1 MNKPMFVY
9 KMSRAYDNMKL
20 ARRSAGALTRSM
32 TSGTR
37 IGGALRAVQFA
48 GKLMRKINQY
58 RQSRSSY
65 SNKEKTATGAGGQGK
80 IDKLHEGHVR
90 YLKSGVTYGTK
101 VSRKRK
107 RKVRKRRKRKV
118 RKMTHGRKIE
128 VDVFSL
134 GFVYPANNAA
144 YSSNSFTGKI
154 ISTANKGSFVF
165 LPVLNDTTVQNMIK
179 YGEDTAA
186 TGKSG
191 ILDPAPARTY
201 VSGSLNNVAHNFV
214 KVNEKIMFDKYL
226 ICIDLVNTN
235 NTKFMLDVQEWIC
248 NDSSDVNIIKRC
260 FQEYHNQ
267 TLTNGLQTSDMV
279 NLAVNNTD
287 LFQNPAFSMAK
298 VPGFQKFWKQGKFHK
313 KVELLPGEEVKI
325 YIPIKKLMWDLSKF
339 DNETENGQGA
349 WQYHKN
355 ISRYIAFKSVSGLGY
370 NNESG
375 NTVLPVHSYNFRVN
389 HKITYHRVEDLEP
402 QGKQYYPT
410 VPGLVLN
417 INGSSENGGFD
428 AQFVTPTSGTN
439 IQFNATNEPNTGD
452 FT

>member
-1 MNKPMFVY
+1 MFVY
-9 KMSRAYDNMKL
+9 KMSKAYDNMKL
-20 ARRSAGALTRSM
+20 TRRAAGALTRSM

-37 IGGALRAVQFA
+37 LGGALRAVQFA

-58 RQSRSSY
+58 RQSKY
-65 SNKEKTATGAGGQGK
+65 ANKERSNATGASGQGK
-80 IDKLHEGHVR
+80 LDKLHEGHVR
-90 YLKSGVTYGTK
+90 YLKSSVTYGTK

-107 RKVRKRRKRKV
+107 GKSRKRRKKRV

-128 VDVFSL
+128 IDVFSL
-134 GFVYPANNAA
+134 GFVYPADNSTK
-144 YSSNSFTGKI
+144 SSNSFTGKV
-154 ISTANKGSFVF
+154 ISVANKGNFAF

-179 YGEDTAA
+179 YGESTDQ

-191 ILDPAPARTY
+191 ILDPAPSRIY
-201 VSGSLNNVAHNFV
+201 SGSNLSNVAHNFV

-235 NTKFMLDVQEWIC
+235 NTKFMLDIQEWIC

-260 FQEYHNQ
+260 FDEYHNQ

-279 NLAVNNTD
+279 NLAISATSM
-287 LFQNPAFSMAK
+287 FQNPAFSMGK
-298 VPGFQKFWKQGKFHK
+298 VPGFSKFWKQGKFHK
-313 KVELLPGEEVKI
+313 KVELLPGEEIKV

-339 DNETENGQGA
+339 DNETEAGTGP

-355 ISRYIAFKSVSGLGY
+355 ISRYIAIKTVSGLGF
-370 NNESG
+370 NSESG
-375 NTVLPVHSYNFRVN
+375 NTVLPTHSYNFRVN

-417 INGSSENGGFD
+417 INGSSETGGFD
-428 AQFVTPTSGTN
+428 TQFVTPTSGSN
-439 IQFNATNEPNTGD
+439 IQFNSTNEPNTGD